1 MARRI
6 NMPGEPGPFGSA
18 RSPAY
23 LLLGAR
29 NISSDCFPR
38 KECLCSGSAMYW
50 IAHGFPK
57 RLCHRKKLML
67 YFLKFRRN
75 NQ

>member
-29 NISSDCFPR
+29 NVSSDCFPR
-38 KECLCSGSAMYW
+38 KGVLVLRQCHVLDRA
-50 IAHGFPK
+50 
-57 RLCHRKKLML
+57 RLSQKAVS
-67 YFLKFRRN
+67 
-75 NQ
+75 